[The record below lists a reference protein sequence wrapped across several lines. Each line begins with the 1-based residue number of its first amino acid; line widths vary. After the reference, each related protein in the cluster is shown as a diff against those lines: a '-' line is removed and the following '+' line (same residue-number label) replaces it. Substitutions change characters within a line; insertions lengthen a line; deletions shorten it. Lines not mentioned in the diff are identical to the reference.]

1 MLRKS
6 LNRRLFTRKA
16 ISYGEL
22 IKNYNFPLKIIR
34 SKRNK
39 RAILSISCVER
50 AARLSVPLNLSA
62 IEAKYLVDA
71 HADRIEEKL
80 LSLGKISE
88 IKPGIV
94 LPFFGLNKKLLIDK
108 NLDFEFQVQKN
119 FIRFPQSDNKTFNE
133 QVKDFLKKTASNFFS
148 KSCDTYAAELKTSY
162 IKVNVRDPKTRWGS
176 CSSQGNLMFSWRL
189 IMAPIEISDYVAA
202 HEVCHLLHLDHGLKF
217 WNKVQAVCP
226 NYKEHRSWLRE
237 NGKVLH
243 NYLF

>member
-1 MLRKS
+1 MLKKS
-6 LNRRLFTRKA
+6 SNRRLFSRKA

-39 RAILSISCVER
+39 RTILSVSCVER

-62 IEAKYLVDA
+62 LEAKYLIDS
-71 HADRIEEKL
+71 HADWIEKKL

-108 NLDFEFQVQKN
+108 DLDFEFQVQKN
-119 FIRFPQSDNKTFNE
+119 FIRFPPSNNKTFNE
-133 QVKDFLKKTASNFFS
+133 QVKDFLKKTARNFFS
-148 KSCDTYAAELKTSY
+148 ESCDT
-162 IKVNVRDPKTRWGS
+162 
-176 CSSQGNLMFSWRL
+176 QGNLMFSWRL
-189 IMAPIEISDYVAA
+189 IMAPKEISDYVAA
-202 HEVCHLLHLDHGLKF
+202 HEVCHLLHLDHSLKF
-217 WNKVQAVCP
+217 WSKVQAVCP